1 MATTAKDI
9 AALRRQM
16 RETNNNVLKTA
27 LKKKISRLE
36 EDMKSQKMT
45 AKQLAT
51 SLFKARTEID
61 GMNKSQFSS
70 LIKRLSAKPEYSFL
84 KGMTKG
90 QVKDDLERPAKP
102 VGWRFKGN
110 LTRKPTAAEVKAGKR
125 NGTVYYENRRR
136 HSDVVR
142 SVQLAKGGGVGGGDM
157 FDGYKD
163 LAGLYEKWNDSEKNF
178 KKDGGAEYE
187 RLSKEIE
194 NAKKQNRSKYFEA
207 LNNAE
212 RNFKKDG
219 GAEYN
224 RLESMRNKFAK
235 GGGVGISDLVIGNDY
250 AIVDFGMGYWLND
263 WTFKGERKPNEYV
276 FTSSKQFDN
285 SEQVFTKDELL
296 GYIKDGAIIEN
307 ENVDDFEEFSQY
319 AKGGGVETKKIKWEP
334 SKNKKAEGFVSK
346 SFPHSAKG
354 DMLLTEA
361 EFVKKW
367 SRRIESWIG
376 IKPNLSN
383 VETFFPDYSMDF
395 KFTGSDGNSYRIY
408 SPGESAKSKQYII
421 QKLKANIQMA
431 TGGGV
436 GFNSWSEVEKYENE
450 VRDILLKEYNEDYEE
465 AINNFV
471 ENSSYLEIGLGEN
484 WSAEK
489 TASKFIISEWDDN
502 DDSYAKGGGLK
513 PIPSDNKGLP
523 KLPQSVRNKMGY
535 MKTGGGVGDVNE
547 ENRDMVMNN
556 NNQIM
561 HHANELKEA
570 VKKAKHIPA
579 WVVAKVFEASSA
591 LSNVTHYLD
600 GTTKMATGGSV
611 GNKKFEAEEDGVLGI
626 YSGSEAYSLE
636 ISKGDIFETV
646 GKQDSEYWW
655 FVKKVN
661 ETPMRYNMRNQFNER
676 KNKDNVNIDFDE
688 LILTF
693 PKGKEKGRYAKM
705 KEIMAT
711 GGSLKGNQNK
721 LDMNKNG
728 RLDAED
734 FKILRGKK

>member
-45 AKQLAT
+45 AKELAS

-70 LIKRLSAKPEYSFL
+70 LIKRLAAKPEYSFL

-142 SVQLAKGGGVGGGDM
+142 SVQLAKGGGVG
-157 FDGYKD
+157 
-163 LAGLYEKWNDSEKNF
+163 
-178 KKDGGAEYE
+178 
-187 RLSKEIE
+187 
-194 NAKKQNRSKYFEA
+194 
-207 LNNAE
+207 
-212 RNFKKDG
+212 
-219 GAEYN
+219 
-224 RLESMRNKFAK
+224 
-235 GGGVGISDLVIGNDY
+235 ISDLVIGNDY
-250 AIVDFGMGYWLND
+250 AIVDFGMGYWLTD

-296 GYIKDGAIIEN
+296 EYIKDGAIIEN
-307 ENVDDFEEFSQY
+307 ENVDDFEEFSKFE
-319 AKGGGVETKKIKWEP
+319 KGGGLKNSYEEAL
-334 SKNKKAEGFVSK
+334 KNKFIPKDMPYSDWLKKYGEKEKFLQSYYNQ
-346 SFPHSAKG
+346 KG
-354 DMLLTEA
+354 MTES
-361 EFVKKW
+361 EQKKW
-367 SRRIESWIG
+367 SEKSIS
-376 IKPNLSN
+376 
-383 VETFFPDYSMDF
+383 
-395 KFTGSDGNSYRIY
+395 KFGKDITGY
-408 SPGESAKSKQYII
+408 K
-421 QKLKANIQMA
+421 MA

-436 GFNSWSEVEKYENE
+436 GENYTFSGY
-450 VRDILLKEYNEDYEE
+450 KNFMDYKGK
-465 AINNFV
+465 NLF
-471 ENSSYLEIGLGEN
+471 
-484 WSAEK
+484 
-489 TASKFIISEWDDN
+489 SKH
-502 DDSYAKGGGLK
+502 GLK
-513 PIPSDNKGLP
+513 PTRTYSEDEDIVELKINLSEDKAKMIGKELESLD
-523 KLPQSVRNKMGY
+523 KSGEGYGGYIVSNKMA
-535 MKTGGGVGDVNE
+535 KGGGVGDVNE

-600 GTTKMATGGSV
+600 GTTKMATGGS
-611 GNKKFEAEEDGVLGI
+611 
-626 YSGSEAYSLE
+626 
-636 ISKGDIFETV
+636 
-646 GKQDSEYWW
+646 
-655 FVKKVN
+655 
-661 ETPMRYNMRNQFNER
+661 
-676 KNKDNVNIDFDE
+676 
-688 LILTF
+688 
-693 PKGKEKGRYAKM
+693 
-705 KEIMAT
+705 
-711 GGSLKGNQNK
+711 LKGNQNK